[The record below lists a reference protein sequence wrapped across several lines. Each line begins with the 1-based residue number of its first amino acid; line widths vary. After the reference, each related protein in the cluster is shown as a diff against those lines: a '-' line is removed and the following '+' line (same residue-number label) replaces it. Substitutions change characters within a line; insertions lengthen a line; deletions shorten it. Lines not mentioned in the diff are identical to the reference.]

1 MKMAEL
7 GDFRIMG
14 TFSAFLTVPVQE
26 ASNL

>member
-14 TFSAFLTVPVQE
+14 TLSAFLTVPVKE
-26 ASNL
+26 ASSL